1 MELPNGLKI
10 ELRPMLFVDHM
21 PPEGFLVREMACH
34 ALWYY
39 YIIALSARK
48 IVGRGPE
55 DQIIEYNAESS
66 AVSDMPLWHD
76 KRYNAQFESVAL
88 LYGVNP
94 NSMKAF
100 WPNVKLEIARLG
112 LTPVPSE
119 IEHLTGHDRIT

>member
-1 MELPNGLKI
+1 MEINGLKI
-10 ELRPMLFVDHM
+10 ELNPPIFVDHC
-21 PPEGFLVREMACH
+21 PPDGFLVREMACH

-39 YIIALSARK
+39 YIIALGARK
-48 IVGRGPE
+48 VVGSGPE
-55 DQIIEYNAESS
+55 SQIIEYDAETSVVSS
-66 AVSDMPLWHD
+66 MPLWMD

-94 NSMKAF
+94 NSMKAY

-119 IEHLTGHDRIT
+119 IENLTGHDRIT